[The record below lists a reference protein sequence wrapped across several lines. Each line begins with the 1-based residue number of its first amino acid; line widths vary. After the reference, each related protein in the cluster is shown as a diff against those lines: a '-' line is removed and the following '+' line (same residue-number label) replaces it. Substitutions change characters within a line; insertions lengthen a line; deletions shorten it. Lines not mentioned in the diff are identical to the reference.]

1 MRCVAEP
8 RQTIEAEIV
17 EDEIKRQFSMRGF
30 TEPKFRKV
38 KNGIA
43 FDVPEKDEE
52 YLRTAI
58 DVNVGAFLVGEV
70 SSKEKLT
77 SMASARGRKPQEREM
92 ARA

>member
-8 RQTIEAEIV
+8 RQTVEPEIV
-17 EDEIKRQFSMRGF
+17 KDEIERQFSMRGF
-30 TEPKFRKV
+30 TIPKFRQV

-58 DVNVGAFLVGEV
+58 DVNVGAFLAGEV
-70 SSKEKLT
+70 STKEKLT
-77 SMASARGRKPQEREM
+77 ALASTKGRKPVEKGVER
-92 ARA
+92 